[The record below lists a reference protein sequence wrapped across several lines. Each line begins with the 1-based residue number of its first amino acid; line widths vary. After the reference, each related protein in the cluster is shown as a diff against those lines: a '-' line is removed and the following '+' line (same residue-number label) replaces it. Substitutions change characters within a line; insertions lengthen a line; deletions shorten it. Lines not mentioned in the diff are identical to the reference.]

1 MRLSRPAIVHF
12 LAASGIAAVL
22 SISLPALAGADHHD
36 HQHPSHHSEA
46 SSEPKRLAMAYT
58 LSLNNMAKA
67 GGRQDDNRMLSLAE
81 ERRQQLLALAEQAPA
96 EVFPVLLPADKVKGM
111 PPRVQEKLE
120 QKHLIEGVI
129 EQSYLD
135 FEDGS
140 HQLRYHLITE
150 RGERVGLHMDTDKA
164 GLETGIRVQASGLLL
179 SGEGRTEDHLFVT
192 ETGQNLLF
200 LAQDGGTDGGDNGG
214 DALASS
220 AAMGEQK
227 TLVLLVN
234 FADDTSMPWTREQV
248 SSVVFNEANN
258 FIQENSNGRT
268 WLSGDVKG
276 WFTLPLSKSSCVSG
290 DIIREARNQ
299 AEAAGVDLAA
309 YHRFVYAFPYTTACA
324 FSGSASVGGYSSS
337 MLLNGRMYW
346 NLVAHEFGH
355 NLGLGH
361 AHGLE
366 CGAEVIGGS
375 CQHVEYGDGVDIM
388 GAGRGHY
395 SPFLKEWLNWF
406 DGDEVITVTESGQYV
421 LEGYASA
428 RPGPRVLKIPR
439 GVDDKGNQAWYY
451 AEFREPV
458 GFDAVL
464 ASNANIQNGVVVRT
478 GVQGQRGSNY
488 LLDMTPGSR
497 SGNSDFSDPALEA
510 GLLFADDNSGV
521 SVSTDWVD
529 GSRVGVSI
537 WLNGNGQGSV
547 CLPAN
552 PTLSVTPG
560 ESQWVEAGTR
570 VTYSVSLTNNDSS
583 GCGSNT
589 FNFHTLG
596 PDGWSAFTLS
606 GSLTLAP
613 GETQTT
619 SLRVTSDTGAAPGFY
634 DIWVTAQS
642 GAQAES
648 ARVTY
653 VVDGDM
659 AEPAPEPEPVN
670 NPPVAANDGAS
681 TQQDAAVIIKV
692 LANDSDPDGDT
703 IGVSAISGVSNGSA
717 KLNADGTVTFTPASG
732 FSGSAG
738 FGYSIADGR
747 GGSASASVAVTVDAV
762 QSPEPE
768 PEVKNLPP
776 VAMDDSQVLTSLE
789 PVKIAVL
796 ANDDDPD
803 GDKLTVVSVTQGARG
818 NVTINGDGTLSY
830 SPKNNLKT
838 TDSFGY
844 TISDGRGGSASAIVY
859 IELQTQESSGSTG
872 KGNGRNK

>member
-1 MRLSRPAIVHF
+1 MRLSRPAIARI
-12 LAASGIAAVL
+12 LAAGGIAAVL
-22 SISLPALAGADHHD
+22 SISLPALAAPDHHD

-67 GGRQDDNRMLSLAE
+67 GGRQDDNLMLSLVE
-81 ERRQQLLALAEQAPA
+81 ERRQLLLALAEQAPA

-111 PPRVQEKLE
+111 PPRVREKLE

-150 RGERVGLHMDTDKA
+150 RGERVGLHMDVVQA
-164 GLETGIRVQASGLLL
+164 GLETGKRVQANGLLL
-179 SGEGRTEDHLFVT
+179 SGEGQSEDQLFVT
-192 ETGQNLLF
+192 EAGQNLLF
-200 LAQDGGTDGGDNGG
+200 LAQDGGTDGGSNGG

-248 SSVVFNEANN
+248 SSVVFNETNN
-258 FIQENSNGRT
+258 FIKENSNGRT

-299 AEAAGVDLAA
+299 AEAAGVDLTA

-324 FSGSASVGGYSSS
+324 FSGSASVGGYTSS

-375 CQHVEYGDGVDIM
+375 CQHVEYGDGVDVM

-395 SPFLKEWLNWF
+395 SPFQKEWLNWF
-406 DGDEVITVTESGQYV
+406 DADEVITVTKSGQYT
-421 LEGYASA
+421 LEGYASD

-439 GVDDKGNQAWYY
+439 GVDDKGNQSWYY

-464 ASNANIQNGVVVRT
+464 ASNANIQNGLVVRT

-510 GLLFADDNSGV
+510 GLLFADDKAGV
-521 SVSTDWVD
+521 SVTTDWVD
-529 GSRVGVSI
+529 GSRAGVSV
-537 WLNGNGQGSV
+537 WLNGSGQGSV
-547 CLPAN
+547 CLPSA
-552 PTLSVTPG
+552 PTLSISPG

-583 GCGSNT
+583 GCGNNT
-589 FNFHTLG
+589 FNFHTQG

-619 SLRVTSDTGAAPGFY
+619 SLRVTSDTSAAPGFY
-634 DIWVTAQS
+634 DIRVTAQS
-642 GAQAES
+642 GAHGQS

-659 AEPAPEPEPVN
+659 TEPAPEPTEPVN
-670 NPPVAANDGAS
+670 NSPVAVNDGAS
-681 TQQDAAVIIKV
+681 TQQDSAVTIKV
-692 LANDSDPDGDT
+692 LANDSDPDGDA
-703 IGVSAISGVSNGSA
+703 IGVSAISGVKNGSTR
-717 KLNADGTVTFTPASG
+717 LNADGSVTFTPASG
-732 FSGSAG
+732 FSGTAG
-738 FGYSIADGR
+738 FNYSISDGR
-747 GGSASASVAVTVDAV
+747 GGSASASVTVTVNAV
-762 QSPEPE
+762 QEPE
-768 PEVKNLPP
+768 AKNSPP
-776 VAMDDSQVLTSLE
+776 VAVDDSQVLTSLE

-796 ANDDDPD
+796 ANDYDPD

-818 NVTINGDGTLSY
+818 TVTINGDGTLSY
-830 SPKNNLKT
+830 SPRNNLKT

-844 TISDGRGGSASAIVY
+844 TISDGRGDSASATVY